1 MRFHVCDYFVI
12 YVVVLVFVFII
23 ALRAM
28 KILFSN
34 TILILIFSVEAYRD
48 DKNCNPCF
56 YGNIIVRATH
66 FCRTCE
72 DPEPLCENCS
82 TQHVRH
88 KISRHHQICED
99 IKEFPYK
106 DKNTE

>member
-1 MRFHVCDYFVI
+1 
-12 YVVVLVFVFII
+12 
-23 ALRAM
+23 M
-28 KILFSN
+28 KILFFQHN
-34 TILILIFSVEAYRD
+34 FDFNFQRDRD
-48 DKNCNPCF
+48 DINCNPCF

-88 KISRHHQICED
+88 KISRHHQICEN